1 MIFTALPFGKRTGSQ
16 FVELPSNTLRA
27 ISVAC
32 GLLALWTQ
40 CASAETLKIA
50 SPQPGSWESA
60 IPVLGQQQGIF
71 RQQGLELDIVNTSGS
86 GETLQAVISGAVDV
100 GLSAGTV
107 GVLGAHARGAPIR
120 IIGASETGSAD
131 TFWFVPAKSPIRA
144 MREADNATLA
154 YSTTGAS
161 THLAVLKFIGEY
173 GLKAKPVATGNPAA
187 TLTQV
192 MTGQVDV
199 GWAVAPFGLDAL
211 GRGEIRVVGRA
222 SDIAAIRE
230 QTIRVQVTN
239 TRTLAEKKELVRRFR
254 NGYRATLDWMY
265 ASPDAVPRYMAY
277 SGFSEAAVRRMMQE
291 FIPKQSLQMDEIRGV
306 KESMDDALQFKF
318 IGAPLSEQQVKALI
332 QIP

>member
-1 MIFTALPFGKRTGSQ
+1 M
-16 FVELPSNTLRA
+16 SNKLCA
-27 ISVAC
+27 ISATLGV
-32 GLLALWTQ
+32 LSLWAQ
-40 CASAETLKIA
+40 CAAAETLKIA

-60 IPVLGQQQGIF
+60 IPVLGQQQGFF
-71 RQQGLELDIVNTSGS
+71 RNQGLELDIVNTSGS

-131 TFWFVPAKSPIRA
+131 TFWYVPAKSPIRA
-144 MREADNATLA
+144 MREANNATLA

-161 THLAVLKFIGEY
+161 SHIAVLRFIAEY
-173 GLKAKPVATGNPAA
+173 GLSAKPVATGNPAA
-187 TLTQV
+187 TITQV
-192 MTGQVDV
+192 MSGQVDI

-211 GRGEIRVVGRA
+211 DRGEIRAVGRA

-239 TRTLAEKKELVRRFR
+239 TRTLTEKTELVQSFR

-265 ASPDAVPRYMAY
+265 ASPEAVPRYMAY
-277 SGFSEAAVRRMMQE
+277 SGFSENAVRRMMQE
-291 FIPKQSLQMDEIRGV
+291 FIPKQSLQPDEIKGIR
-306 KESMDDALQFKF
+306 ESMDDAIQFKF
-318 IGAPLSEQQVKALI
+318 ISAPLSEQQVKALI
-332 QIP
+332 QIPGP

>member
-1 MIFTALPFGKRTGSQ
+1 M
-16 FVELPSNTLRA
+16 SNTLRA
-27 ISVAC
+27 ISVAFGILC
-32 GLLALWTQ
+32 PWAQ
-40 CASAETLKIA
+40 FAAAETLKLA

-60 IPVLGQQQGIF
+60 IPVLGQQQGFF
-71 RQQGLELDIVNTSGS
+71 RAQGLELEIVNTSGS
-86 GETLQAVISGAVDV
+86 GETLQAVIAGAVDV

-131 TFWFVPAKSPIRA
+131 TFWYVAAKSPIRSL
-144 MREADNATLA
+144 REANNVTLG

-161 THLAVLKFIGEY
+161 SHVAVLKFISEY
-173 GLKAKPVATGNPAA
+173 ALSAKPVATGNPAA

-211 GRGEIRVVGRA
+211 ERGEIRVVGRA

-239 TRTLAEKKELVRRFR
+239 ARTLAEKKALVQRFR
-254 NGYRATLDWMY
+254 NGYRMALDWMY

-277 SGFSEAAVRRMMQE
+277 SGFSQAAVRRMMQE
-291 FIPKQSLQMDEIRGV
+291 FIPKQSLQPDEIKGV
-306 KESMDDALQFKF
+306 KESMDDAIQFKF
-318 IGAPLSEQQVKALI
+318 ISAPLTEQELKELI
-332 QIP
+332 QTPSP

>member
-1 MIFTALPFGKRTGSQ
+1 MSINR
-16 FVELPSNTLRA
+16 RA
-27 ISVAC
+27 IGIVFGVLTLC
-32 GLLALWTQ
+32 IQ
-40 CASAETLKIA
+40 CATYATAETLKLA

-60 IPVLGQQQGIF
+60 IPVLGQQQGF
-71 RQQGLELDIVNTSGS
+71 FQSQGLELEIVNTSGS

-107 GVLGAHARGAPIR
+107 GVFGAHARGAPIR

-131 TFWFVPAKSPIRA
+131 TFWYVPTKSPIITIRA
-144 MREADNATLA
+144 AHNATLA
-154 YSTTGAS
+154 YSTIGAS
-161 THLAVLKFIGEY
+161 SHLAVLKFISEY
-173 GLKAKPVATGNPAA
+173 GLSAKPVATGSPAA

-239 TRTLAEKKELVRRFR
+239 ARTLTERKELLQRFR

-265 ASPDAVPRYMAY
+265 ASPEAVPRYMAY
-277 SGFSEAAVRRMMQE
+277 SGFSENAVRRMMQE
-291 FIPKQSLQMDEIRGV
+291 FIPKQSLQMDEIKGV
-306 KESMDDALQFKF
+306 KESMDDAIQFKF
-318 IGAPLSEQQVKALI
+318 INAPLSEPQVKALI

>member
-1 MIFTALPFGKRTGSQ
+1 MSMK
-16 FVELPSNTLRA
+16 LRA
-27 ISVAC
+27 IGAAVGVLS
-32 GLLALWTQ
+32 LWTQ
-40 CASAETLKIA
+40 SANAETFKIA

-60 IPVLGQQQGIF
+60 IPLLGQQQGFF
-71 RQQGLELDIVNTSGS
+71 RQQGLELEIVNTSGS
-86 GETLQAVISGAVDV
+86 GETLQAVISGAVDL

-107 GVLGAHARGAPIR
+107 GVFGAHARGAPIR

-131 TFWFVPAKSPIRA
+131 TFWYVPAKSPIHA
-144 MREADNATLA
+144 MREANNATLA

-161 THLAVLKFIGEY
+161 SHIAVLKFSAEY
-173 GLKAKPVATGNPAA
+173 GLNAKPVATGSPAA

-192 MTGQVDV
+192 MTGQVDA

-211 GRGEIRVVGRA
+211 GRGEVRVIGRA

-239 TRTLAEKKELVRRFR
+239 TRILMEKKELVQRFR

-291 FIPKQSLQMDEIRGV
+291 FIPKQSLQPDQIKGV

-318 IGAPLSEQQVKALI
+318 ISAPLTDQQVKTLI
-332 QIP
+332 QIPGP

>member
-1 MIFTALPFGKRTGSQ
+1 M
-16 FVELPSNTLRA
+16 SNTVRA
-27 ISVAC
+27 IGAALGV
-32 GLLALWTQ
+32 LALWTQ
-40 CASAETLKIA
+40 CAAAETLKLA

-60 IPVLGQQQGIF
+60 IPVLGQQQGFF
-71 RQQGLELDIVNTSGS
+71 RRQGLELEIVNTSGS

-131 TFWFVPAKSPIRA
+131 TFWYVAAKSPIAA
-144 MREADNATLA
+144 MREANNATLA

-161 THLAVLKFIGEY
+161 SHLAVLRFISEY
-173 GLKAKPVATGNPAA
+173 GLNAKPVATGNPAA
-187 TLTQV
+187 TMTQV

-239 TRTLAEKKELVRRFR
+239 TRTLAERKELMRRFR
-254 NGYRATLDWMY
+254 NGYRETLDWMY

-291 FIPKQSLQMDEIRGV
+291 FIPKQSLQMDEIKGV
-306 KESMDDALQFKF
+306 KESMDDAIQFKF
-318 IGAPLSEQQVKALI
+318 ISAPLTEPQVEALI